1 MDIAMKF
8 LDSCLNVFVLKSFW
22 RHDLLVLLMVAQ
34 HHHLHD
40 VTVMYTG
47 IYREYVA
54 AAEEALFP
62 VTVSPDRLPLKYI
75 ILRVP
80 HWMV

>member
-1 MDIAMKF
+1 
-8 LDSCLNVFVLKSFW
+8 
-22 RHDLLVLLMVAQ
+22 MVAH

-47 IYREYVA
+47 IYSEYVA

-62 VTVSPDRLPLKYI
+62 VTVFPDRLPVKYVTM
-75 ILRVP
+75 RVP
-80 HWMV
+80 H

>member
-1 MDIAMKF
+1 
-8 LDSCLNVFVLKSFW
+8 
-22 RHDLLVLLMVAQ
+22 MVAQ

-75 ILRVP
+75 IVRVP
-80 HWMV
+80 H

>member
-1 MDIAMKF
+1 
-8 LDSCLNVFVLKSFW
+8 
-22 RHDLLVLLMVAQ
+22 MVAH

-40 VTVMYTG
+40 VTVMYTE

-62 VTVSPDRLPLKYI
+62 ITVSPDKLPVKYMI
-75 ILRVP
+75 VRVS
-80 HWMV
+80 H

>member
-1 MDIAMKF
+1 
-8 LDSCLNVFVLKSFW
+8 
-22 RHDLLVLLMVAQ
+22 MVAQ

-40 VTVMYTG
+40 VTVMYAG

-62 VTVSPDRLPLKYI
+62 VTVSPDRLPVKYVIVRVLPLNRI
-75 ILRVP
+75 IQIEDAIKLNSEQCKCRIY
-80 HWMV
+80 